1 LHGKATNRF
10 MTKAET
16 EKKKSLARSLY
27 LAGMEQNEIA
37 DKVEVSR
44 VTISKWCNADGWKE
58 ARAAKNVTR
67 PELVNKLLL
76 TIDKLITEVNESED
90 PSLIAGIGDKLAKL
104 SSVIEKL
111 DKKANVVDAIEV
123 FMAFSKWLEYRATI
137 DPSVTPE
144 LIKTINKFQDMYL
157 TEQMG
162 IK

>member
-1 LHGKATNRF
+1 

-37 DKVEVSR
+37 EKVDVSR
-44 VTISKWCNADGWKE
+44 VTISKWCNAEGWKE

-90 PSLIAGIGDKLAKL
+90 PSLMAGLGDKLAKL

-137 DPSVTPE
+137 DPTVTPE

>member
-1 LHGKATNRF
+1 

-37 DKVEVSR
+37 EKVDVSR
-44 VTISKWCNADGWKE
+44 VTISKWCNTEGWKE
-58 ARAAKNVTR
+58 ARAAKSVTR

-90 PSLIAGIGDKLAKL
+90 PSLIAGLGDKLAKL

-137 DPSVTPE
+137 DPTVTPE
-144 LIKTINKFQDMYL
+144 LVKTINKFQDMYL